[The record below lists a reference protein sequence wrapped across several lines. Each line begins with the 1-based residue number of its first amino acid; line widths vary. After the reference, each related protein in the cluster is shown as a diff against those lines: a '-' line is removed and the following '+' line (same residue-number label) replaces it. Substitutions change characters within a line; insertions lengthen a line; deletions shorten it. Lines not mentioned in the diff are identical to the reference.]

1 MYIKVASA
9 IILNHKFQKKK
20 SLFPHDANIDTHASI
35 LIVFNPLKDKHVPFM
50 KNEIFFLNHV
60 QKMTTL
66 FEIILFEIDLHATI
80 YETFTEVFLNFISSV

>member
-66 FEIILFEIDLHATI
+66 FEIIQSTYMQPYIKLLLKF
-80 YETFTEVFLNFISSV
+80 F